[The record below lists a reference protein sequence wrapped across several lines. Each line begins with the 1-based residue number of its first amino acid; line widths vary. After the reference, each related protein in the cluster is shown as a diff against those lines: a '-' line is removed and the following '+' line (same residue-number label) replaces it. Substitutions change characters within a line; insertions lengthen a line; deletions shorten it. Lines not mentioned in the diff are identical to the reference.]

1 MTFEEF
7 KTLYTENPND
17 DNVMTEISRLYESES
32 KLTADFN
39 AADIERNDL
48 RKQVEDL
55 NKKYRERFLTGTDD
69 INKQINKPRKA
80 DLSHLFK
87 KS

>member
-17 DNVMTEISRLYESES
+17 DNVMNEISRLYESEN
-32 KLTADFN
+32 KLIVDFN
-39 AADIERNDL
+39 VADMERTEL
-48 RKQVEDL
+48 KKQVEDL
-55 NKKYRERFLTGTDD
+55 NKKYRERFLSGTDD
-69 INKQINKPRKA
+69 INKRINKPRKA